1 MRSLNPWACQAFT
14 FAAGSGRDGSRNH
27 DCPPLEPVLQ
37 DTNAADHV
45 IELTVLIPGRPDP
58 PLVLRRLAALN
69 TKIRLHKQPDRLAE

>member
-1 MRSLNPWACQAFT
+1 
-14 FAAGSGRDGSRNH
+14 
-27 DCPPLEPVLQ
+27 LQ

-58 PLVLRRLAALN
+58 PLVLRRMAAFN